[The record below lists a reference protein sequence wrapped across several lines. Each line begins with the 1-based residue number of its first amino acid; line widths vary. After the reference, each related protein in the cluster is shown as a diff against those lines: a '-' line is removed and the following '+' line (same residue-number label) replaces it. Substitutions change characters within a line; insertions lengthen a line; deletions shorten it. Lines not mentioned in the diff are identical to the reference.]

1 MKKFIFSK
9 VAGSQAYSQ
18 QLQLQMN
25 PFTGT
30 FQGFYLDFT
39 NIVLSP
45 LAQATSCQI
54 LKGPPCSQHLWETL
68 MLMVLMPNPSV
79 IMHLICDNN

>member
-25 PFTGT
+25 SFTGT
-30 FQGFYLDFT
+30 FQGFYLDFK
-39 NIVLSP
+39 NSVLSL
-45 LAQATSCQI
+45 LAQGTSRQI
-54 LKGPPCSQHLWETL
+54 LQGPPCSQHLWEDADGI
-68 MLMVLMPNPSV
+68 NA
-79 IMHLICDNN
+79 